1 MARQDPR
8 DSRRRLLSKVAAQ
21 SGYFTAAQAREAGY
35 SYQAQRYHAE
45 RGNWIR
51 VERGV
56 YRLPEWP
63 PGPHE
68 DLVRWTLWSGERG
81 VVSHDT
87 ALAVHELGDV
97 MPARVHLTV
106 PPGFARR
113 SQAVTLHFAQLP
125 SDDLEEREG
134 FTVTSPLRTILDTA
148 AAGVQM
154 DQLARVIEDA
164 LGRGVVTKR
173 VLRSRADEF
182 GAKAALA
189 VERALLQEVG

>member
-1 MARQDPR
+1 MARSDPR
-8 DSRRRLLSKVAAQ
+8 ESRRRLFRTVAAQ

-35 SYQAQRYHAE
+35 SYQAQRYHAY
-45 RGNWIR
+45 RGNWVR

-63 PGPHE
+63 SGPNE
-68 DLVRWTLWSGERG
+68 DLVRWALWSGGRG

-106 PPGFARR
+106 PPGFGRR
-113 SQAVTLHFAQLP
+113 SPALILHFAQLP
-125 SDDLEEREG
+125 SSDVEEREG
-134 FTVTSPLRTILDTA
+134 FAVTTPLRSVLDAA
-148 AAGVQM
+148 AAGIQP

-173 VLRSRADEF
+173 ILRTRADEF
-182 GAKAALA
+182 SAKAALA
-189 VERALLQEVG
+189 VERALLEEVG

>member
-8 DSRRRLLSKVAAQ
+8 DSRRRLLSRAAVQ

-35 SYQAQRYHAE
+35 SYQAQRYHTQ

-51 VERGV
+51 VDRGV

-63 PGPHE
+63 PGPHD
-68 DLVRWTLWSGERG
+68 DLVRWTLWSGGRG

-113 SQAVTLHFAQLP
+113 SPAVILHFALVP
-125 SDDLEEREG
+125 SEDREEREG
-134 FTVTSPLRTILDTA
+134 YTVTTPLRSILDTA
-148 AAGVQM
+148 AAGIQT
-154 DQLARVIEDA
+154 DHLTGVIEDA
-164 LGRGVVTKR
+164 LSRGVVTR
-173 VLRSRADEF
+173 RILRSRADEF

>member
-8 DSRRRLLSKVAAQ
+8 DSRRRLLSTVASQ

-35 SYQAQRYHAE
+35 SYQAQRYHVA
-45 RGNWIR
+45 RGNWVR

-68 DLVRWTLWSGERG
+68 DLVRWTLWSGGRG
-81 VVSHDT
+81 TVSHDT

-97 MPARVHLTV
+97 MPARIHLTV

-113 SQAVTLHFAQLP
+113 SQAVILHHAQLP
-125 SDDLEEREG
+125 PGDLEEREG
-134 FTVTSPLRTILDTA
+134 YSVTTPLRSILDTA
-148 AAGVQM
+148 ASGIQT

-164 LGRGVVTKR
+164 IGRGVVTKR

-182 GAKAALA
+182 GSKAALA